1 MRKGDWFM
9 YVDSGGV
16 FSLIRVDGFGKGLAG
31 IDGEIVHYVIF
42 TRDNGF
48 APAAKHAHVNY
59 LTKFV
64 PEATQIDAQVAE
76 DLLTTLQRKL
86 P

>member
-1 MRKGDWFM
+1 M

-16 FSLIRVDGFGKGLAG
+16 FSLIRIDGFGKGLAG

-42 TRDNGF
+42 ARENGF
-48 APAAKHAHVNY
+48 APAAHHAHVNY
-59 LTKFV
+59 FTKYL
-64 PEATQIDAQVAE
+64 PESTQIDPQVAE